1 MTSTKFNEQA
11 AFPAVVL
18 YEHGDLTIYDSLDPY
33 VVGGTADVKA
43 RKRGRF
49 SKSIVVD
56 SGGLRWEINGAT
68 ILHGIP
74 PFFGYRL
81 LGRIVRVQPNVCAP
95 PTKADLSWTK
105 SEVLKR
111 LRSKATVVAIVVNRL
126 CTIIDRGEARRT
138 GTVVETASSIS
149 EIISTLLSMDF
160 PEKHI

>member
-33 VVGGTADVKA
+33 VVCGTADVKA

-81 LGRIVRVQPNVCAP
+81 LGRIVAYSQMFALLPR
-95 PTKADLSWTK
+95 
-105 SEVLKR
+105 KR
-111 LRSKATVVAIVVNRL
+111 I
-126 CTIIDRGEARRT
+126 
-138 GTVVETASSIS
+138 
-149 EIISTLLSMDF
+149 
-160 PEKHI
+160 